1 MKLYFGG
8 LVRTDIAVLS
18 APKVSPVELPC
29 DHSACRFF
37 GQPNAPASQPSL
49 YFKLISVLVGRNLFS
64 KLQLDNRTGQ
74 NGPLSCSEVCQCKEF
89 TSKYHTLKMDSS
101 LGVWYTWIHKYLSN
115 HVVPKYLPTVVKS
128 TVEKSVTSVY

>member
-18 APKVSPVELPC
+18 APKVSPVELPFA
-29 DHSACRFF
+29 HSACRFF
-37 GQPNAPASQPSL
+37 GQPNAPASQPGL

-74 NGPLSCSEVCQCKEF
+74 NGPLSCSEVVNAKNSQVSIILSRWILVSECGTRGF
-89 TSKYHTLKMDSS
+89 TNT
-101 LGVWYTWIHKYLSN
+101 
-115 HVVPKYLPTVVKS
+115 
-128 TVEKSVTSVY
+128 